1 MAALV
6 HHGAVVLGAG
16 GVEEIVAD
24 VVFAQP
30 LHAHR
35 ALQPLRQFNRF
46 QHEIRLGLAAEGTA
60 EQRRHDFDVFQR
72 HLQMRGDEAARCLR
86 VLHGCVDHAA
96 IFADIGNRHR
106 RFHRRVGEKRRL
118 VGGFEFRAASRE
130 SRVHI
135 ALLGVRH
142 RRSGLL
148 QRR

>member
-30 LHAHR
+30 LHPHR
-35 ALQPLRQFNRF
+35 ALQALRQFNRF
-46 QHEIRLGLAAEGTA
+46 QHEIRLGLASESAA
-60 EQRRHDFDVFQR
+60 EQCRHHRDVFQR
-72 HLQMRGDEAARCLR
+72 HLQMPGDEAPRRLR
-86 VLHGCVDHAA
+86 VLHRGMNHAA
-96 IFADIGNRHR
+96 ILADIGNRHR
-106 RFHRRVGEKRRL
+106 RFHRRVGKKRRL

-130 SRVHI
+130 RRVHI